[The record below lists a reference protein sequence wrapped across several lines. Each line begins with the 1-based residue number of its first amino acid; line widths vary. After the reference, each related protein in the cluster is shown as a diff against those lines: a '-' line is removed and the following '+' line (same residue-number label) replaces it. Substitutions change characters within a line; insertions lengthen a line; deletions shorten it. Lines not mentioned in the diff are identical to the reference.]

1 MENIHGAICIKI
13 FVEILNIISK
23 PFLQRSGTRAH
34 VNVLCKLD
42 ISKSKRLRKAAS
54 SVLWNQLALCEC
66 GWPRQKTFLDG
77 ENTRNPIKLRMEHSS
92 RAELA
97 DTRYV
102 DNRCVD
108 TYLAVRCGLV
118 SVCRIMALKLVMAS
132 LVAIVLQSSGK
143 TFFSSIE
150 YLLSIIIS
158 IYCKNIH
165 NTSAYPFTRH
175 LKIIIEFYILE
186 YFITILMP

>member
-1 MENIHGAICIKI
+1 MELLPQFYPWPRDGEPLACIKI
-13 FVEILNIISK
+13 FVEMLNIISK
-23 PFLQRSGTRAH
+23 PFWQRSGTRAH

-42 ISKSKRLRKAAS
+42 ISTSKRLHKAAS
-54 SVLWNQLALCEC
+54 GVLWNQLALCEC

-77 ENTRNPIKLRMEHSS
+77 KNTRNPIKLRMEHSS

-108 TYLAVRCGLV
+108 TYLAGRCGVV

-143 TFFSSIE
+143 TFFSSIV
-150 YLLSIIIS
+150 YLLSINYN
-158 IYCKNIH
+158 IYCK
-165 NTSAYPFTRH
+165 
-175 LKIIIEFYILE
+175 K
-186 YFITILMP
+186 TILLFIYSPAT